1 MRISKKNLMRIINEE
16 ISLLRESRGSVGDL
30 EEGRFSSLA
39 KAIATPLVPG
49 GRFVSDYTQARG
61 FDELEEFAE
70 AAEDRIANLEQRL
83 ATLEAALVG
92 RP

>member
-16 ISLLRESRGSVGDL
+16 ISLLRESGDL

-39 KAIATPLVPG
+39 KAIATPLIPG
-49 GRFVSDYTQARG
+49 GRFVSDYSQARG